1 MTISQTIIKYIAP
14 STQRHVVFTP
24 ARNFLCGLGLAYAVS
39 NEKYAH
45 IPLIVVIPSVYTGYQ
60 VYMNRNDIA
69 VWFKTQTRLIE

>member
-1 MTISQTIIKYIAP
+1 MTIPQTIVKYITP
-14 STQRHVVFTP
+14 TLQRHMIYTTT
-24 ARNFLCGLGLAYAVS
+24 RSFLCGAGLAYTVS

-60 VYMNRNDIA
+60 AYMNRNDIA